1 MTVKQ
6 WNEFIDK
13 LDFAELTERWN
24 LLPLHWLD
32 EEFPP
37 DLNELSSDLAAS
49 LLDLRA
55 IEDEDERLEQVKN
68 VCREYRRRLS
78 GQSLSLDSRL
88 TPPGSRVTLS

>member
-1 MTVKQ
+1 MTEKQ

-13 LDFAELTERWN
+13 LDFAELTGRWN

-37 DLNELSSDLAAS
+37 GLNELSSDLASS

-55 IEDEDERLEQVKN
+55 IEEED
-68 VCREYRRRLS
+68 
-78 GQSLSLDSRL
+78 
-88 TPPGSRVTLS
+88 